1 MNAVVNPA
9 ARTARTGKSFEP
21 AIFAAM
27 IAGACTFLNVYC
39 TQPLLPYFQQF
50 FHASEIAVAQTVGAV
65 TLAVALIAPFTGM
78 IAETIERKKVIVP
91 ALFAMAVP
99 TLLAATSQS
108 LHALILW
115 RFAQGIFVPGVIAVM
130 MAYIN
135 EEYSGRVGAVMSA
148 YVAGTV
154 FGGFLGRFLTGVIA
168 THWSW
173 RAAFIVLGILDL
185 LGAFAVRQWLP
196 LAVNFVPAKH
206 VFKSLGDTWGHLRN
220 PRLLAVCG
228 MGFTVLF
235 SLVGVFTYV
244 NFYLARPPFKLTP
257 AALGGVFF
265 VYLLG
270 CIVTPLSGRF
280 LDRHGFRRTSFL
292 SSGMSLAGLLLTLI
306 HSLPAVI
313 AGLAIFSSGIFVA
326 QSAATVLTGQVAGRA
341 RTAAAGLYVTFY
353 YIGGSAGATLTAWF
367 WLNGGWPACVGL
379 FAVASVVTLIFG
391 FVGAK
396 SIAAGKITGEP
407 LVETAI

>member
-196 LAVNFVPAKH
+196 LAVNFIPAKH